1 MANIL
6 DFITPF
12 TQFFAP
18 DEQISPVATPSAI
31 TALQGQFST
40 LSDNP
45 VSAPLV
51 ARSTTTTTVTVKLR
65 KTKMPGSAIDTT
77 SPLTILVS
85 LASGTINTA
94 TPSAGTSINATGLGT
109 QSAIITVQPD
119 ASTGIVTVP
128 IVSSGNIVATVM
140 LRHRTFSTS
149 AAIV

>member
-18 DEQISPVATPSAI
+18 NAQISPVATPSAI

-40 LSDNP
+40 LSADP

-51 ARSTTTTTVTVKLR
+51 ARSTTTTTVSVKLR

-94 TPSAGTSINATGLGT
+94 TPATGVSVNATGLGT
-109 QSAIITVQPD
+109 QRAIITVQPD
-119 ASTGIVTVP
+119 ASGIVTVP
-128 IVSSGNIVATVM
+128 IVSSGDIVATVM
-140 LRHRTFSTS
+140 LRHRTFSTA

>member
-1 MANIL
+1 MNIT
-6 DFITPF
+6 DFLTPF

-18 DEQISPVATPSAI
+18 NAQISPVATPSAI

-40 LSDNP
+40 LSADA

-51 ARSTTTTTVTVKLR
+51 ARSTTITSVSVKLR

-85 LASGTINTA
+85 LASGTINSA
-94 TPSAGTSINATGLGT
+94 THALGTIINATGLGA
-109 QSAIITVQPD
+109 QHAIITVQPD
-119 ASTGIVTVP
+119 DSGIVIVP
-128 IVSSGNIVATVM
+128 IISSGNIVATVM
-140 LRHRTFSTS
+140 LRHRTFSTA